1 MIKSLHADFNS
12 VVKAGD
18 VVATIDP
25 EPFKARRDQAA
36 SNLEM
41 SKANVARAKT
51 DLAQRKRELDRVK
64 SLVAQQFVSQNDV
77 DVAATNLQ
85 AAEAQ
90 VNVAGAQVKQA
101 EAALNA
107 AELDLKYTVIR
118 SPVNGIVVARNVE
131 VGQTI
136 AASFA
141 TPNLF
146 LIALDLTKMQVDTNV
161 SESDIGGMTEGKDAT
176 FTVDAYPGYQFAGTI
191 RQVRL
196 APINV
201 HNVVTYNVVVSV
213 DNQDLRLKPGMTAN
227 VSIVVAQR
235 DAVLKVPN
243 AALRFTP
250 QTGGQ
255 AERSVPG
262 GKPTKM
268 KGTEQTAGGGRGAT
282 ALSRTIWKQGPSGEL
297 ESIPVQTG
305 ISDGLA
311 TEIVSGE
318 LSEGELG
325 GRGDR
330 ATQRRS
336 EWKRSA
342 SRIWERRTEGLLAQS
357 WDVGG
362 VGRVRALS
370 VLAQRA
376 RSECARW
383 TRAGESTPTLPSSFE
398 VVKKKLGQIEECL
411 MGSLIECEDVWKIY
425 RVGDVEVQALRGLS
439 LTIEQGEFV
448 AIMGSSGSGKSTLM
462 NILGCLDQP
471 TKGHYRLNGIE
482 VGH

>member
-1 MIKSLHADFNS
+1 MRRAILIISVLAVGLAIGGYVFFNGERKAPVRYRTATVERGSVVSLVTATGTINPVVAVQVGTQVSGMIKSLHADFNS

-18 VVATIDP
+18 IVAVIDP
-25 EPFKARRDQAA
+25 EPFSARREQAA

-64 SLVAQQFVSQNDV
+64 SLVAQQYVSQNDV
-77 DVAATNLQ
+77 DVALTNYQ
-85 AAEAQ
+85 SAEGQ
-90 VNVAGAQVKQA
+90 VKVAEAQVKQA
-101 EAALNA
+101 DAALNS
-107 AELDLKYTVIR
+107 AELELKYTVIR

-161 SESDIGGMTEGKDAT
+161 SESDIGGITEGKEAT

-201 HNVVTYNVVVSV
+201 QNVVTYNVVVAV

-250 QTGGQ
+250 PTAGQ
-255 AERSVPG
+255 ADRSIHG
-262 GKPTKM
+262 GKPTKV
-268 KGTEQTAGGGRGAT
+268 KGTEPAGGAGRGT
-282 ALSRTIWKQGPSGEL
+282 MPPTRTIWKQEPAGEL
-297 ESIPVQTG
+297 EPIIVQTG
-305 ISDGLA
+305 ISDGVT
-311 TEIVSGE
+311 TEIVSE
-318 LSEGELG
+318 ALAEGTLVVVGIE
-325 GRGDR
+325 RPKGDR
-330 ATQRRS
+330 GGSDLPPGFGGGGQR
-336 EWKRSA
+336 
-342 SRIWERRTEGLLAQS
+342 
-357 WDVGG
+357 
-362 VGRVRALS
+362 
-370 VLAQRA
+370 
-376 RSECARW
+376 
-383 TRAGESTPTLPSSFE
+383 
-398 VVKKKLGQIEECL
+398 
-411 MGSLIECEDVWKIY
+411 
-425 RVGDVEVQALRGLS
+425 
-439 LTIEQGEFV
+439 
-448 AIMGSSGSGKSTLM
+448 GSSRTRGM
-462 NILGCLDQP
+462 
-471 TKGHYRLNGIE
+471 
-482 VGH
+482 

>member
-1 MIKSLHADFNS
+1 MRRAILIISVLAIGLAIGGYVFFNGERKAPVRYRTAAVERGPVISLVTATGTINPVVSVQVGTQVSGMIKSLHADFNS

-18 VVATIDP
+18 IVAVIDS
-25 EPFKARRDQAA
+25 EPLRARRDQSE

-41 SKANVARAKT
+41 SKANTARART

-77 DVAATNLQ
+77 DVAVTNSQ

-90 VNVAGAQVKQA
+90 MNVAAAQVKQA

-107 AELDLKYTVIR
+107 VELELKYTVIR

-161 SESDIGGMTEGKDAT
+161 SESDIGGITEGKEAT
-176 FTVDAYPGYQFAGTI
+176 FTVDAYPGYQFSGTI

-196 APINV
+196 SPINV
-201 HNVVTYNVVVSV
+201 QNVVTYNVVVNV

-250 QTGGQ
+250 PTSGQVDRAKLGGT
-255 AERSVPG
+255 
-262 GKPTKM
+262 PTKE
-268 KGTEQTAGGGRGAT
+268 KGAKPSAGAARGTQAPSRTVWRQGAT
-282 ALSRTIWKQGPSGEL
+282 GEL
-297 ESIPVQTG
+297 EPIHVQMG
-305 ISDGLA
+305 ISDGVV
-311 TEIVSGE
+311 TEILSEE
-318 LSEGELG
+318 LSEGTLVVVGIDRPKGERG
-325 GRGDR
+325 GSD
-330 ATQRRS
+330 
-336 EWKRSA
+336 
-342 SRIWERRTEGLLAQS
+342 
-357 WDVGG
+357 
-362 VGRVRALS
+362 
-370 VLAQRA
+370 
-376 RSECARW
+376 
-383 TRAGESTPTLPSSFE
+383 LPPGF
-398 VVKKKLGQIEECL
+398 
-411 MGSLIECEDVWKIY
+411 
-425 RVGDVEVQALRGLS
+425 
-439 LTIEQGEFV
+439 
-448 AIMGSSGSGKSTLM
+448 GSGGQRGSQRNRGM
-462 NILGCLDQP
+462 
-471 TKGHYRLNGIE
+471 
-482 VGH
+482 

>member
-1 MIKSLHADFNS
+1 MRRAILIMCVLAVGLAIGGYVFFNGERKALVRYRSAAVERGPVISLVTATGTINPVVSVQVGTQVSGMIKSLHADFNS

-18 VVATIDP
+18 IVAMIDP
-25 EPFKARRDQAA
+25 EPFKARRDQSA

-41 SKANVARAKT
+41 SKANVARART
-51 DLAQRKRELDRVK
+51 DLAQRARELDRVK

-77 DVAATNLQ
+77 DVAATNFQ

-90 VNVAGAQVKQA
+90 MSVAGAQVKQS

-107 AELDLKYTVIR
+107 TELDLKYTVIR

-161 SESDIGGMTEGKDAT
+161 SESDIGGIAEGKEAT
-176 FTVDAYPGYQFAGTI
+176 FTVDAYPGYPFSGTI

-201 HNVVTYNVVVSV
+201 QNVVTYNVVVNV

-250 QTGGQ
+250 PTAG
-255 AERSVPG
+255 AADHTAG
-262 GKPTKM
+262 GKPVQGKRA
-268 KGTEQTAGGGRGAT
+268 EQTGAASQGT
-282 ALSRTIWKQGPSGEL
+282 RAPIRTVWKQSLSGEL
-297 ESIPVQTG
+297 DPIHVQTG
-305 ISDGLA
+305 ISDGVA
-311 TEIVSGE
+311 TEIVSEE
-318 LSEGELG
+318 LSEGALIIVGIERPKGERG
-325 GRGDR
+325 GSDLPPGFGSGGQRG
-330 ATQRRS
+330 S
-336 EWKRSA
+336 
-342 SRIWERRTEGLLAQS
+342 SRN
-357 WDVGG
+357 
-362 VGRVRALS
+362 
-370 VLAQRA
+370 
-376 RSECARW
+376 
-383 TRAGESTPTLPSSFE
+383 
-398 VVKKKLGQIEECL
+398 
-411 MGSLIECEDVWKIY
+411 
-425 RVGDVEVQALRGLS
+425 RGL
-439 LTIEQGEFV
+439 
-448 AIMGSSGSGKSTLM
+448 
-462 NILGCLDQP
+462 
-471 TKGHYRLNGIE
+471 
-482 VGH
+482 

>member
-1 MIKSLHADFNS
+1 MRRAILIMSVLAIGLAIGGYVFFNGERKAPVRYRSAAVERGPVISLVTATGTINPVVSVQVGTQVSGMIKSLHADFNS

-18 VVATIDP
+18 IVAVIDP
-25 EPFKARRDQAA
+25 EPLRARRDQAA
-36 SNLEM
+36 SNLDM
-41 SKANVARAKT
+41 SKANVARART

-77 DVAATNLQ
+77 DVAVTNFQ

-90 VNVAGAQVKQA
+90 MNVVAAQVKQA

-107 AELDLKYTVIR
+107 VELELKYTVIR

-161 SESDIGGMTEGKDAT
+161 SESDIGGITEGKEAT
-176 FTVDAYPGYQFAGTI
+176 FTVDAYPGYQFSGTI

-201 HNVVTYNVVVSV
+201 QNVVTYNVVVNV

-250 QTGGQ
+250 PVSGQVDRTKLGGTP
-255 AERSVPG
+255 AKEKGVEPAAG
-262 GKPTKM
+262 AG
-268 KGTEQTAGGGRGAT
+268 KGTIAP
-282 ALSRTIWKQGPSGEL
+282 SRTVWKQGPSGEL
-297 ESIPVQTG
+297 GPLHVKTG
-305 ISDGLA
+305 ISDGVV
-311 TEIVSGE
+311 TEILSEE
-318 LSEGELG
+318 LSEGTSVVVGIE
-325 GRGDR
+325 RPKGDR
-330 ATQRRS
+330 
-336 EWKRSA
+336 
-342 SRIWERRTEGLLAQS
+342 
-357 WDVGG
+357 GG
-362 VGRVRALS
+362 S
-370 VLAQRA
+370 D
-376 RSECARW
+376 
-383 TRAGESTPTLPSSFE
+383 LPPGF
-398 VVKKKLGQIEECL
+398 
-411 MGSLIECEDVWKIY
+411 
-425 RVGDVEVQALRGLS
+425 
-439 LTIEQGEFV
+439 
-448 AIMGSSGSGKSTLM
+448 GSGGQRGSPRNRGM
-462 NILGCLDQP
+462 
-471 TKGHYRLNGIE
+471 
-482 VGH
+482 

>member
-1 MIKSLHADFNS
+1 MRRAILIVGVLVVGAAIGGYVFFNGERKTPVRYRSAVVERGPVVSLVTATGTINPVVSVQVGTQVSGMIKSLHADFNS
-12 VVKAGD
+12 VVRAGD
-18 VVATIDP
+18 IVAVIDP

-41 SKANVARAKT
+41 SKANVARSKT

-64 SLVAQQFVSQNDV
+64 SLVAQQYVSQNDV
-77 DVAATNLQ
+77 DVAATNYQ

-161 SESDIGGMTEGKDAT
+161 SESDIGGITEGKEAT

-201 HNVVTYNVVVSV
+201 QNVVTYNVVVSV

-227 VSIVVAQR
+227 VSIAVAQR
-235 DAVLKVPN
+235 DAVIKVPN
-243 AALRFTP
+243 AALRFAPPTV
-250 QTGGQ
+250 GQ
-255 AERSVPG
+255 ADRSASG
-262 GKPTKM
+262 GKQTKM
-268 KGTEQTAGGGRGAT
+268 KGAEQMAGAGRGAT
-282 ALSRTIWKQGPSGEL
+282 ALSRTVWTQGSSGEP
-297 ESIPVQTG
+297 EPIQVQTG
-305 ISDGLA
+305 ISDGVA

-318 LSEGELG
+318 LPEGASVIVG
-325 GRGDR
+325 IDRPKGDR
-330 ATQRRS
+330 S
-336 EWKRSA
+336 GKDLPPGFGS
-342 SRIWERRTEGLLAQS
+342 
-357 WDVGG
+357 GG
-362 VGRVRALS
+362 
-370 VLAQRA
+370 Q
-376 RSECARW
+376 
-383 TRAGESTPTLPSSFE
+383 
-398 VVKKKLGQIEECL
+398 K
-411 MGSLIECEDVWKIY
+411 
-425 RVGDVEVQALRGLS
+425 
-439 LTIEQGEFV
+439 
-448 AIMGSSGSGKSTLM
+448 GSSRNRGM
-462 NILGCLDQP
+462 
-471 TKGHYRLNGIE
+471 
-482 VGH
+482 

>member
-1 MIKSLHADFNS
+1 MRRAILIMSVLAIGLAIGGYVVFNGERKAPVRYRSAPIERGPVISLVTATGTINPVVSVQVGTQVSGMIKNLHADFNS

-18 VVATIDP
+18 VVAVIDP
-25 EPFKARRDQAA
+25 EPFRARRDQAA

-41 SKANVARAKT
+41 SKANVARART

-77 DVAATNLQ
+77 DVAATNFQ

-90 VNVAGAQVKQA
+90 MNVAGAQVKQA

-161 SESDIGGMTEGKDAT
+161 SESDIGGITEGKEAT
-176 FTVDAYPGYQFAGTI
+176 FTVDAYPGYQFAGMI

-201 HNVVTYNVVVSV
+201 QNVVTYNVVVSV
-213 DNQDLRLKPGMTAN
+213 NNEDLRLKPGMTAN

-235 DAVLKVPN
+235 DDVLKVPN

-250 QTGGQ
+250 PSAGQ
-255 AERSVPG
+255 GDRSMPG
-262 GKPTKM
+262 GKPAKER
-268 KGTEQTAGGGRGAT
+268 GGEQTASAGRGIGAP
-282 ALSRTIWKQGPSGEL
+282 SRTVWKQGLSGEL
-297 ESIPVQTG
+297 EPIRVQTG

-311 TEIVSGE
+311 TEIVSQE
-318 LSEGELG
+318 LSEGTAVVVGLDRPKGERG
-325 GRGDR
+325 GSD
-330 ATQRRS
+330 
-336 EWKRSA
+336 
-342 SRIWERRTEGLLAQS
+342 
-357 WDVGG
+357 
-362 VGRVRALS
+362 
-370 VLAQRA
+370 
-376 RSECARW
+376 
-383 TRAGESTPTLPSSFE
+383 LPPGF
-398 VVKKKLGQIEECL
+398 
-411 MGSLIECEDVWKIY
+411 
-425 RVGDVEVQALRGLS
+425 
-439 LTIEQGEFV
+439 
-448 AIMGSSGSGKSTLM
+448 GSSGQRGSSRNRGM
-462 NILGCLDQP
+462 
-471 TKGHYRLNGIE
+471 
-482 VGH
+482 

>member
-1 MIKSLHADFNS
+1 MRRAILIIGILLVGLAIGGYVFFNGERKAPVRYRSAAVERGPVISLVTATGTINPVVLVQVGTQVSGMIKSLHADFNS
-12 VVKAGD
+12 VVRAGD
-18 VVATIDP
+18 IVAVIDP
-25 EPFKARRDQAA
+25 EPFRARRDQAA

-64 SLVAQQFVSQNDV
+64 SLVAQQYVSQSDV
-77 DVAATNLQ
+77 DVAVTNSQ
-85 AAEAQ
+85 GAEAQ
-90 VNVAGAQVKQA
+90 VNVTGAQVKQA

-107 AELDLKYTVIR
+107 TELDLKYTVIR

-161 SESDIGGMTEGKDAT
+161 SESDIGGITEGKEAT
-176 FTVDAYPGYQFAGTI
+176 FTVDAYPGYQFSGTI

-201 HNVVTYNVVVSV
+201 QNVVTYNVVVNV

-250 QTGGQ
+250 PT
-255 AERSVPG
+255 ASLADRSTFGV
-262 GKPTKM
+262 KPTNG
-268 KGTEQTAGGGRGAT
+268 KGAEEAAVTGRGVT

-297 ESIPVQTG
+297 ESMQVQTG

-311 TEIVSGE
+311 TEIVSEG
-318 LSEGELG
+318 LSEGALVVVGIE
-325 GRGDR
+325 RPKGDR
-330 ATQRRS
+330 SGSDLPPGFGSGGQR
-336 EWKRSA
+336 
-342 SRIWERRTEGLLAQS
+342 
-357 WDVGG
+357 
-362 VGRVRALS
+362 
-370 VLAQRA
+370 
-376 RSECARW
+376 
-383 TRAGESTPTLPSSFE
+383 
-398 VVKKKLGQIEECL
+398 
-411 MGSLIECEDVWKIY
+411 
-425 RVGDVEVQALRGLS
+425 
-439 LTIEQGEFV
+439 
-448 AIMGSSGSGKSTLM
+448 GSSRNRGM
-462 NILGCLDQP
+462 
-471 TKGHYRLNGIE
+471 
-482 VGH
+482 

>member
-1 MIKSLHADFNS
+1 MRRAILIVSVLVVGAAIGGYVFFNGERKVPVRYRSAVVERGSVISLVTATGTINPVVSVQVGTQVSGMIKSLHADFNS

-18 VVATIDP
+18 IVALIDP

-41 SKANVARAKT
+41 SKANVSRAKT

-64 SLVAQQFVSQNDV
+64 SLVAQQYVSQNDV
-77 DVAATNLQ
+77 DVATTNFQ
-85 AAEAQ
+85 SAEAQ

-118 SPVNGIVVARNVE
+118 SPVNGIVVARTVE

-161 SESDIGGMTEGKDAT
+161 SESDIGGITEGKEAT

-201 HNVVTYNVVVSV
+201 QNVVTYNVVVSV

-227 VSIVVAQR
+227 VSIAVAQR
-235 DAVLKVPN
+235 ESVLKVPN

-250 QTGGQ
+250 PAAGP
-255 AERSVPG
+255 ADRLAPS
-262 GKPTKM
+262 GKPAKA
-268 KGTEQTAGGGRGAT
+268 KGVEPQAGANRGAT
-282 ALSRTIWKQGPSGEL
+282 AISRTIWKQGPAGEP
-297 ESIPVQTG
+297 EPIQVQTG
-305 ISDGLA
+305 ISDGVA

-318 LSEGELG
+318 LSEGTPVIVGVERPKGERG
-325 GRGDR
+325 GKDLPPGFG
-330 ATQRRS
+330 S
-336 EWKRSA
+336 
-342 SRIWERRTEGLLAQS
+342 
-357 WDVGG
+357 GG
-362 VGRVRALS
+362 
-370 VLAQRA
+370 Q
-376 RSECARW
+376 
-383 TRAGESTPTLPSSFE
+383 
-398 VVKKKLGQIEECL
+398 K
-411 MGSLIECEDVWKIY
+411 
-425 RVGDVEVQALRGLS
+425 
-439 LTIEQGEFV
+439 
-448 AIMGSSGSGKSTLM
+448 GSSR
-462 NILGCLDQP
+462 N
-471 TKGHYRLNGIE
+471 RGI
-482 VGH
+482 

>member
-1 MIKSLHADFNS
+1 MRRAILIISVLAIGIAIGGYVFFNGERKVPVRYRSAPVERGSIISLVTATGTINPVVSVQVGTQVSGMIKSLHADFNS

-18 VVATIDP
+18 IVAVIDP
-25 EPFKARRDQAA
+25 EPFRARRDQAA

-41 SKANVARAKT
+41 SKANVARART
-51 DLAQRKRELDRVK
+51 DLAQRRRELDRVK
-64 SLVAQQFVSQNDV
+64 PLVAQQFVSQNDV

-90 VNVAGAQVKQA
+90 INVTGAQVKQA
-101 EAALNA
+101 EAALSA

-146 LIALDLTKMQVDTNV
+146 VIALDLTKMQADTNV
-161 SESDIGGMTEGKDAT
+161 SESDIGGITEGKEAT
-176 FTVDAYPGYQFAGTI
+176 FTVDAYPGHQFSGTI

-201 HNVVTYNVVVSV
+201 QNVVTYNVVVNV

-250 QTGGQ
+250 PAMGQTD
-255 AERSVPG
+255 RSALSG
-262 GKPTKM
+262 NPTKA
-268 KGTEQTAGGGRGAT
+268 KNAEQIEGSGRKT
-282 ALSRTIWKQGPSGEL
+282 MELKRTMWKQGSSGEL
-297 ESIPVQTG
+297 EPLYVQTG

-311 TEIVSGE
+311 TEVMSEE
-318 LSEGELG
+318 LSEGALVVVG
-325 GRGDR
+325 IDRPKGDR
-330 ATQRRS
+330 
-336 EWKRSA
+336 
-342 SRIWERRTEGLLAQS
+342 
-357 WDVGG
+357 
-362 VGRVRALS
+362 
-370 VLAQRA
+370 
-376 RSECARW
+376 
-383 TRAGESTPTLPSSFE
+383 
-398 VVKKKLGQIEECL
+398 
-411 MGSLIECEDVWKIY
+411 
-425 RVGDVEVQALRGLS
+425 
-439 LTIEQGEFV
+439 
-448 AIMGSSGSGKSTLM
+448 SGSDLPPGFGSGGQRSPSRNRGM
-462 NILGCLDQP
+462 
-471 TKGHYRLNGIE
+471 
-482 VGH
+482 